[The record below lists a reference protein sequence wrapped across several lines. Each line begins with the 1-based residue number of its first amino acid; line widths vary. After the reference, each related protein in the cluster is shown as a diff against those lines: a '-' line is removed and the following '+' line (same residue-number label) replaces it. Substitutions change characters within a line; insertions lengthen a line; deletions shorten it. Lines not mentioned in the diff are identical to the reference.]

1 MKKVFAL
8 CAFMKQALK
17 MIATEPTTPSA
28 GEEPI
33 FQTSENAFKFMNLIQ
48 NKMNI
53 KKMNN
58 SSSTSH

>member
-1 MKKVFAL
+1 MKKVFGL

-33 FQTSENAFKFMNLIQ
+33 FHISEFAF
-48 NKMNI
+48 NKLGLNDLAI
-53 KKMNN
+53 VLGFG
-58 SSSTSH
+58 T